1 MVQSFVFF
9 VFISENEQ
17 EYPQFY
23 QMEGAKPLQPTAK
36 KKKKKEESHLKLF
49 FRTQLSS

>member
-36 KKKKKEESHLKLF
+36 KKKKKGRKPSEIIF
-49 FRTQLSS
+49 